1 MRLEIL
7 DLGGNFLNNSIFSSL
22 ADLTSL
28 KALHFNQNRLNG
40 TVNVQ
45 GLELLR
51 DLEELDLRGNQIYK
65 FVFPK
70 VFKGSRK
77 LNALYL
83 ESLKNIDGSTLL
95 ESLGSIS
102 SLKKLDLSYSNFRR
116 GTMTTQ
122 DLILDYSSLHISILQ
137 IVGAFTSLERL
148 SMKNCKLSGILHHQ
162 GVPNFKNLKFL
173 FNISFFQMITPMA
186 ALEILSL
193 STCGLTGT
201 LLNQGLCKLKQLK
214 ELYMNNNDL
223 RGTLPWCSANL
234 TSLQL
239 LD

>member
-1 MRLEIL
+1 ME
-7 DLGGNFLNNSIFSSL
+7 
-22 ADLTSL
+22 
-28 KALHFNQNRLNG
+28 AL
-40 TVNVQ
+40 
-45 GLELLR
+45 
-51 DLEELDLRGNQIYK
+51 
-65 FVFPK
+65 
-70 VFKGSRK
+70 
-77 LNALYL
+77 
-83 ESLKNIDGSTLL
+83 LL
-95 ESLGSIS
+95 ESLGSFS

-122 DLILDYSSLHISILQ
+122 DLILDDSSLHISILQ

-148 SMKNCKLSGILHHQ
+148 SMKNCKLRGILHHQ

-173 FNISFFQMITPMA
+173 FMDGTALNISFFQMITPMA
-186 ALEILSL
+186 SLEILSL
-193 STCGLTGT
+193 SGRGLTGT
-201 LLNQGLCKLKQLK
+201 LPNQGLCKLKKLK